1 MIVHFLEE
9 VGRRALPERV
19 DFARWKADWES
30 RGHCLHRLLLQPV
43 PVVSEHDGHAHRVPY
58 LGAPGAGIAVL
69 VLAGPLQFPGRG
81 IARGIGLR
89 SVAIAPGS
97 TTLETLPR
105 RAQST
110 GAGVSSKRRM
120 VSRSAR
126 SAMRSKVSA
135 DNLFALQT
143 LPLLQCKPPAGRLL
157 QAGGQ
162 QRPVVKHSK
171 GRSGSSLA
179 TSSRGEAGSGSIV
192 PCFAMC

>member
-1 MIVHFLEE
+1 
-9 VGRRALPERV
+9 
-19 DFARWKADWES
+19 
-30 RGHCLHRLLLQPV
+30 
-43 PVVSEHDGHAHRVPY
+43 

-69 VLAGPLQFPGRG
+69 VPAGPLQFPGRG

-110 GAGVSSKRRM
+110 GTGVPSKRRM
-120 VSRSAR
+120 VSRRAR

-143 LPLLQCKPPAGRLL
+143 LPILQSNLLLVACCKQEASKDPFFK
-157 QAGGQ
+157 
-162 QRPVVKHSK
+162 RPSA
-171 GRSGSSLA
+171 RC
-179 TSSRGEAGSGSIV
+179 SSRK
-192 PCFAMC
+192 CQLLRL